1 LYLSYKKG
9 KKMKKQILVAMTLGV
24 LLSGCGVGSLVALPF
39 KAVGAVTDVVAPDA
53 VGAAIRGVGEAADMA
68 IPF

>member
-1 LYLSYKKG
+1 
-9 KKMKKQILVAMTLGV
+9 MKKQILLALSLTI

-39 KAVGAVTDVVAPDA
+39 KAVGAVTDVIAPDA
-53 VGAAIRGVGEAADMA
+53 VGAAIRGVGDAADMA

>member
-1 LYLSYKKG
+1 
-9 KKMKKQILVAMTLGV
+9 MKKNIILAVAMTV

-53 VGAAIRGVGEAADMA
+53 VGAAIRGVGDAADMA